1 MSRNPSRSPPTAP
14 KKRPHPLLQQTLT
27 PASMI
32 ADGSSVK
39 PAIAGFLSAKRAK
52 LLHKHGHNTVPSAVL
67 HHHQLLQL
75 HLQSRGP
82 LFHLSRHFETICDL
96 QYAYMYSRIFHHHT
110 ASRHHHSISSHW
122 FQRSHLQ
129 HHEQPRKRK
138 RVVHLQ
144 AHLLQRSRLARHNR
158 LRRHHSRTLRCLHL
172 LPTPPAASLVD
183 EMQSSVLHS
192 CARTRCWH
200 RWNPTV
206 CSAHFAASGFSFGR
220 TVRSVR
226 THGSSTAANV
236 SFDSQSLSI
245 FFINC
250 A

>member
-1 MSRNPSRSPPTAP
+1 MPPTAP

-32 ADGSSVK
+32 ADGSSVR

-52 LLHKHGHNTVPSAVL
+52 LSKHGHNTAPSAI
-67 HHHQLLQL
+67 HHHQLPQPRLQF
-75 HLQSRGP
+75 RGP
-82 LFHLSRHFETICDL
+82 LFHICCHFETICDL
-96 QYAYMYSRIFHHHT
+96 QFAYTYPRIFYHHT
-110 ASRHHHSISSHW
+110 ASRHHHNTNLLW
-122 FQRSHLQ
+122 FQRSPLQ
-129 HHEQPRKRK
+129 HHERPRKRK
-138 RVVHLQ
+138 RIIHHQ
-144 AHLLQRSRLARHNR
+144 ALLLQRDRRPRHNR
-158 LRRHHSRTLRCLHL
+158 WRRHHSLTHRCLHL
-172 LPTPPAASLVD
+172 LPAPPVASLVD
-183 EMQSSVLHS
+183 EMQSSAPHS

-200 RWNPTV
+200 RWSRTV
-206 CSAHFAASGFSFGR
+206 CSVHFAASGSSFDR

-245 FFINC
+245 FFVNC

>member
-1 MSRNPSRSPPTAP
+1 MPRNLSRPPPTAP

-32 ADGSSVK
+32 ADGSSVRS
-39 PAIAGFLSAKRAK
+39 AIAGFLLAKRAK
-52 LLHKHGHNTVPSAVL
+52 LHKHGHNTAPSAVL
-67 HHHQLLQL
+67 HHHQLPQL
-75 HLQSRGP
+75 RLQSRGP
-82 LFHLSRHFETICDL
+82 LFHLHRHFETICDL
-96 QYAYMYSRIFHHHT
+96 QYAYIIITQRPATITTSARIGFSAPT
-110 ASRHHHSISSHW
+110 SSITNSQGKGKGSSNTK
-122 FQRSHLQ
+122 
-129 HHEQPRKRK
+129 PD
-138 RVVHLQ
+138 
-144 AHLLQRSRLARHNR
+144 LLQRSRLARHNR
-158 LRRHHSRTLRCLHL
+158 FRRHHSQTRRCLHL
-172 LPTPPAASLVD
+172 LPTPPAVSLVD
-183 EMQSSVLHS
+183 EMQSSVPHS

-200 RWNPTV
+200 RWSPTV